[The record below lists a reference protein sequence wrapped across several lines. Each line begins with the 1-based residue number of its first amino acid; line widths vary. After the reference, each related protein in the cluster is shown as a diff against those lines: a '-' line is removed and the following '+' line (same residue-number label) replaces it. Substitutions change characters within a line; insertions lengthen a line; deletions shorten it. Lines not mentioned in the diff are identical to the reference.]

1 MTGIPQPGP
10 RAAAAAVARAG
21 RPPAGTA
28 VSATGGTAHDQIRDE
43 RVLDRRRATWS
54 DGLQVTGDGGQT
66 AISGRPADTRPRR
79 AGMRPAPLRRP
90 NTRTGLAPAR
100 G

>member
-43 RVLDRRRATWS
+43 RVLDRRRAAWS
-54 DGLQVTGDGGQT
+54 DGRQVTGDGGRT
-66 AISGRPADTRPRR
+66 AISGQPADTPLRR
-79 AGMRPAPLRRP
+79 VVCAPLRRP
-90 NTRTGLAPAR
+90 NIRIGLAQAH

>member
-21 RPPAGTA
+21 RAPAGTV

-43 RVLDRRRATWS
+43 RGLDSRRAAWS
-54 DGLQVTGDGGQT
+54 EGRQVTGDGGQT
-66 AISGRPADTRPRR
+66 ATSGRPADTRPRR
-79 AGMRPAPLRRP
+79 VVPAPLRRL
-90 NTRTGLAPAR
+90 NTRTGLAPAH